1 MKEDTLFLYQK
12 REGWSRLFI
21 IIKRIIN
28 WCNNVPS
35 LYLDAFSNYYFVV
48 QPTIFWHSAYHHTTR
63 YITHLSMQL
72 LLHLARCYRFQN
84 DCKCHRY
91 L

>member
-1 MKEDTLFLYQK
+1 MKEDTL
-12 REGWSRLFI
+12 WSRLFI

-35 LYLDAFSNYYFVV
+35 LYLGAFSNYFVV

-72 LLHLARCYRFQN
+72 LLARCKRSQN
-84 DCKCHRY
+84 DCNVTVIFEFI
-91 L
+91 